1 MPTSFWNTPLGEL
14 GATGAIGI
22 LLGIWAKLRFVS
34 KEAFTDY
41 CTRNEKAADEI
52 KNSQHE
58 IFEKLD
64 KITKHMGAVE
74 QYMKM
79 VSKGEKDG

>member
-1 MPTSFWNTPLGEL
+1 MPWSFFNSSAGEL
-14 GATGAIGI
+14 GATGAIAA

-34 KEAFTDY
+34 KETFKEY
-41 CTRNEKAADEI
+41 CSRNEKTADEI
-52 KNSQHE
+52 KDSQHE

-64 KITKHMGAVE
+64 TITKHMGAVE

-79 VSKGEKDG
+79 VSKGD